1 MSEWVERRS
10 CLATAVKLPLVL
22 ADVGALEGLKPGA
35 AGAAIAGARVAMEVD
50 HDGARVSRDDIIRL
64 TEILETLRKDQRRV
78 DPRPPPRA
86 LKIYEEHI
94 NLRKIFFKF
103 CVFGQSPATANANT
117 KRLHATWQ
125 QSLIDADAAA
135 CRERFEPYTGLK
147 GKKPG
152 DPEML
157 EGMDAFIL
165 PHVYSAIQPTPPKTL
180 VCRFNCF
187 NPLAARVRLAVKT
200 TASMPQSRP
209 HSGKIR
215 RKLNVD

>member
-1 MSEWVERRS
+1 MSGRRS
-10 CLATAVKLPLVL
+10 CIATAVKLPLIL

-35 AGAAIAGARVAMEVD
+35 AGAAIAGARVAMEVE

-78 DPRPPPRA
+78 DSRPPPRA
-86 LKIYEEHI
+86 LKIYEDHI

-125 QSLIDADAAA
+125 HSIIDADAAA

-152 DPEML
+152 NPEML

-165 PHVYSAIQPTPPKTL
+165 YPTFHIQPFSHSAIQPFSRHRPNTRLLLQASHHQSMTTVKSTTPI
-180 VCRFNCF
+180 
-187 NPLAARVRLAVKT
+187 
-200 TASMPQSRP
+200 PQSRLL
-209 HSGKIR
+209 S
-215 RKLNVD
+215 LAN